1 MHNYL
6 RHAHGHAIAADQLM
20 IMLSVTRH
28 RFPVQVELLQEID
41 DLSAFRGDV
50 YGLPE
55 YSCCSET
62 QLMHVDTRLRVEDF
76 VKWWSPMVQMLGL

>member
-1 MHNYL
+1 MHMHNYL

-62 QLMHVDTRLRVEDF
+62 QSNARGHSSTCGRLR
-76 VKWWSPMVQMLGL
+76 